1 MMLLVK
7 LPVPVLLLVLVL
19 RATVGFSNVLHTT
32 PRAVTVAPPLELMV
46 PPLLALVPVML
57 LTAAVVRVGGLA
69 LLLVKESWLPYA
81 VPTELVA

>member
-1 MMLLVK
+1 
-7 LPVPVLLLVLVL
+7 
-19 RATVGFSNVLHTT
+19 
-32 PRAVTVAPPLELMV
+32 VTVAPPLELMV

>member
-1 MMLLVK
+1 MMLLGKV
-7 LPVPVLLLVLVL
+7 PVPVPLLVLVL
-19 RATVGFSNVLHTT
+19 RAMVGSCNVLHTT
-32 PRAVTVAPPLELMV
+32 PRAVTVAPPLELTF

-57 LTAAVVRVGGLA
+57 LTAAVVSVGGLA